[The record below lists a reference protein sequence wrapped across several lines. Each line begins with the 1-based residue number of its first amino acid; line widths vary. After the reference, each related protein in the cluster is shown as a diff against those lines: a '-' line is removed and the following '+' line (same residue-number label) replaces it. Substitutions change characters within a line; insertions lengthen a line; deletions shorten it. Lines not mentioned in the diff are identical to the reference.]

1 MEPVTLYNN
10 LHMTE
15 YLQHT
20 RLSST
25 PLCLILQKVVPDD
38 QWSSTIL
45 FAFSANSCM
54 RPLRRGPICCER
66 SMICR
71 DGKIGGAPLATHTLA
86 KGGPVRQQE
95 GKHP

>member
-1 MEPVTLYNN
+1 MEPATLYNN

-25 PLCLILQKVVPDD
+25 TLYLILQKKSY
-38 QWSSTIL
+38 QTTIL
-45 FAFSANSCM
+45 FAFSANSCT
-54 RPLRRGPICCER
+54 RPLKRGPICCER
-66 SMICR
+66 YIICR
-71 DGKIGGAPLATHTLA
+71 DGKMCGAPLAIHTLA